1 MTIIKELSYVVK
13 RIKSILVTIFNKLE
27 NYNNSEFSSN
37 DEDTFLDSF
46 LETLTLNTVILDVGN
61 NIGDHLDIENFQYS
75 NYIALSKEFKND

>member
-37 DEDTFLDSF
+37 GEDTFLDSF

-75 NYIALSKEFKND
+75 NYIALSKEFKNG